1 MTRSHLRFLVAGMLV
16 VLAFVVAAC
25 GGSDKSSSSTASS
38 TGTKSNAA
46 TAQAP
51 AKKGGTLT
59 MLASSDVDY
68 LDPGH
73 TYYTF
78 GEMVTLATNRPLY
91 SFRPDDALHPVP
103 DLAAAEPVVSAD
115 QKTVT

>member
-1 MTRSHLRFLVAGMLV
+1 MPARLTSVLRLITRTSV
-16 VLAFVVAAC
+16 VVVAALSASAGAAFGQAVPAP
-25 GGSDKSSSSTASS
+25 GG
-38 TGTKSNAA
+38 N
-46 TAQAP
+46 
-51 AKKGGTLT
+51 LT

-91 SFRPDDALHPVP
+91 SFKPDDALHPVP
-103 DLAAAEPVVSAD
+103 DLAAAQPQISAD
-115 QKTVT
+115 QKTVTVTIKP